1 MSFFDE
7 LKQVMLEGNDP
18 ETIVIA
24 TDDFCCT
31 RSSNRAS
38 FAFENVFGAYRYP
51 VSLNFLPS
59 GAVNVVVGGGRSRC
73 HANDIFIIEDDS
85 ANDNPTL
92 EHLKFLVVAGGL
104 NFNVSAS
111 VHSQLKEHPEF
122 KQQKSMVEY
131 QSQNL

>member
-1 MSFFDE
+1 MT
-7 LKQVMLEGNDP
+7 LKLSLLLPMTFAVPVAATERALHLKMCLAL
-18 ETIVIA
+18 IV
-24 TDDFCCT
+24 TL
-31 RSSNRAS
+31 
-38 FAFENVFGAYRYP
+38 YRLI
-51 VSLNFLPS
+51 SCRQ

-131 QSQNL
+131 QNI